1 MTIQILTDR
10 LPHDGFVATCGCGNP
25 NCTTPTIEYISV
37 APEDVGPRFTAAMRR
52 LDDVGSGTPL
62 MFYAEI
68 LGAPDVVYLLL
79 IADRSINGI
88 RTQRRAV
95 VRPLPGV
102 DRMPER
108 TLGHLLRP
116 FWKPGDEIEIEVGPT
131 AVIVTGPCSDID
143 LPETVPAQPS
153 GRYN

>member
-1 MTIQILTDR
+1 MTIQNLTDR

-37 APEDVGPRFTAAMRR
+37 APEDVGPRLTAAMRR

-62 MFYAEI
+62 MFFAEI

-95 VRPLPGV
+95 VRALP
-102 DRMPER
+102 DTDDLPSR
-108 TLGHLLRP
+108 TVAQIVRP
-116 FWKPGDEIEIEVGPT
+116 FWCPGDEIEID
-131 AVIVTGPCSDID
+131 ADHCRAIVTGPCSVID